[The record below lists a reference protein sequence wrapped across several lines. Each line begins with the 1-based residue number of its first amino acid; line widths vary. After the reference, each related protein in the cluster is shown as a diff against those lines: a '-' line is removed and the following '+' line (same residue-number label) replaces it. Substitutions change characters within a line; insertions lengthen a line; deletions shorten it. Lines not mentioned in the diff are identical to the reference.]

1 LSLCLSEAN
10 LIKRHLTKPI
20 GQEPVFFNKIF
31 GEIIKRAKLWHYL
44 IPLIQIISNF
54 NLSIGFMGKSMK
66 KKKIEDELKDKS
78 GSNLFFTS

>member
-54 NLSIGFMGKSMK
+54 NLMGKSMK